1 MSPSCLRL
9 GIRQSLDTKPGCL
22 IFMIFHDSKNTA
34 QKKKQRSITSAPIL
48 HMEREPEKKKKK
60 HKSQEKKTKTAALS
74 KITVADK
81 KSLNSSR
88 HVICNNYPPESNA
101 KFL

>member
-1 MSPSCLRL
+1 MSPASLRL
-9 GIRQSLDTKPGCL
+9 RIRQSLDTKPGCL
-22 IFMIFHDSKNTA
+22 IFMIFHDSQNTV
-34 QKKKQRSITSAPIL
+34 QKKTEVCYFSSHFAYG
-48 HMEREPEKKKKK
+48 ERTRKKKKT

-74 KITVADK
+74 EITVADK

>member
-1 MSPSCLRL
+1 
-9 GIRQSLDTKPGCL
+9 
-22 IFMIFHDSKNTA
+22 MIFHDSQNIV
-34 QKKKQRSITSAPIL
+34 QKKKKQKKWSINSAPIL
-48 HMEREPEKKKKK
+48 HMEREPEKKKKKK

>member
-1 MSPSCLRL
+1 
-9 GIRQSLDTKPGCL
+9 
-22 IFMIFHDSKNTA
+22 MIPKTLYR
-34 QKKKQRSITSAPIL
+34 KKQRSVTSALIL
-48 HMEREPEKKKKK
+48 HMERGPEKKKKK
-60 HKSQEKKTKTAALS
+60 KTHKSQEKKTKTAALS
-74 KITVADK
+74 EITVADK

>member
-1 MSPSCLRL
+1 
-9 GIRQSLDTKPGCL
+9 
-22 IFMIFHDSKNTA
+22 MIPKTLYR
-34 QKKKQRSITSAPIL
+34 KKKNKKRGLLLQLPFCIW
-48 HMEREPEKKKKK
+48 REKQKKKK
-60 HKSQEKKTKTAALS
+60 HKSQEKKTKTGALS

>member
-1 MSPSCLRL
+1 
-9 GIRQSLDTKPGCL
+9 
-22 IFMIFHDSKNTA
+22 
-34 QKKKQRSITSAPIL
+34 
-48 HMEREPEKKKKK
+48 MERGPGKHTHTHTHTHTLT

-74 KITVADK
+74 EITVADK